1 MESIPR
7 GSRGDEIPVAYQ
19 IDDQPVVKSRWTASA
34 GGKTANY
41 KGDASALLQSL
52 SEDAR
57 LKIVMSDGSG
67 RDSEA
72 AFQLAGW
79 NAIRDKIATACM
91 WASTASKSS
100 ERR

>member
-1 MESIPR
+1 M
-7 GSRGDEIPVAYQ
+7 A
-19 IDDQPVVKSRWTASA
+19 KTAS
-34 GGKTANY
+34 Y
-41 KGDASALLQSL
+41 KGDAIALLQSF

-57 LKIVMSDGSG
+57 LKIVVPDGSG

-91 WASTASKSS
+91 WTSTASKSS